1 MTPTVDL
8 TTERLELTPLTV
20 ADADAMV
27 AVYSD
32 ELMYTY
38 TGGSAPTL
46 AALRERYQRLHGG
59 WNHDRTERW
68 CNWIVRVKGD
78 SRAIGAMQATIAV
91 DKQGNG
97 YASEAARS
105 VVEWLSSVGVANI
118 TATIHPDHL
127 ASAQVAR
134 ALGMQPT
141 DASEDGEVVW
151 RLTRSAI

>member
-91 DKQGNG
+91 DLTWGGGRMGDRRRQTRQRLCLGGGALRGGMAQLGVGREHHGN
-97 YASEAARS
+97 
-105 VVEWLSSVGVANI
+105 
-118 TATIHPDHL
+118 HL
-127 ASAQVAR
+127 
-134 ALGMQPT
+134 P
-141 DASEDGEVVW
+141 
-151 RLTRSAI
+151 